1 MLFFSKEKIEEKKI
15 AFLHPPTSPAPPLTS
30 KYVRTAHV
38 LQCVSAKLLLSDTG
52 RIEAEREREKNKR
65 SGILFVAQCNYVGW
79 ILAQREVVVVVV
91 VVGRRGVLLEWIRGS
106 TRGFSVHDSTLAE
119 ARLLLVFLQPHKKT
133 KTN

>member
-1 MLFFSKEKIEEKKI
+1 MLFFPEKKKI
-15 AFLHPPTSPAPPLTS
+15 AFFTPPTSPAPPLTS

-52 RIEAEREREKNKR
+52 RIEAEREGEKNKR

-79 ILAQREVVVVVV
+79 ILAQREVVVVVM
-91 VVGRRGVLLEWIRGS
+91 GRRRVLLEWIRGS

-119 ARLLLVFLQPHKKT
+119 ARLLLVILQPHKKT